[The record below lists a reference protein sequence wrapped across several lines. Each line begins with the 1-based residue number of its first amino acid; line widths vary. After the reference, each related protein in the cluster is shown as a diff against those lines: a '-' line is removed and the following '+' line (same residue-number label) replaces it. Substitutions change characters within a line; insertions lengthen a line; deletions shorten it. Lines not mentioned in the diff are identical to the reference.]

1 MLLFTFGKDFEL
13 ESTISKTAG
22 QLPPNLSFKLQNK
35 VRMKFIFFLIIFLS
49 IKNHAQ
55 CCKANKISLDWQH
68 SNNVTTFRGKKTVIN
83 CTAQYPFDFNQCK
96 ISLRNKTCNAADR
109 NGTFMKLRQ
118 CDKLFQDVIFK
129 RVNDR
134 KTCQAVIEDTKLK
147 HGGTWKCG
155 LQWYP
160 DYSVKT
166 TQEFLVQVQN
176 YLDDVS
182 MIWIVA
188 SVEICIILMG
198 SLSFGCLKYF
208 EEKREAK
215 IENEKKLKIDLKTIS
230 T

>member
-1 MLLFTFGKDFEL
+1 M
-13 ESTISKTAG
+13 
-22 QLPPNLSFKLQNK
+22 
-35 VRMKFIFFLIIFLS
+35 
-49 IKNHAQ
+49 
-55 CCKANKISLDWQH
+55 
-68 SNNVTTFRGKKTVIN
+68 
-83 CTAQYPFDFNQCK
+83 
-96 ISLRNKTCNAADR
+96 RNKTCNASDR
-109 NGTFMKLRQ
+109 NGTFVKLRQ